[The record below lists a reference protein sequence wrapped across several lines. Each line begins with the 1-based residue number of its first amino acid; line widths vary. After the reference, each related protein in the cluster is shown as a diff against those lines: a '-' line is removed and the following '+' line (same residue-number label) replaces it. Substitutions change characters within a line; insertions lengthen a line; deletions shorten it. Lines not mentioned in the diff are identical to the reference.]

1 MVLKRTFLYSVNCK
15 NNLLGAGV
23 LGNGLGAFRDG
34 VFGQFSGEEEPDG
47 GLDLPGG
54 DGGPLVV
61 VGQFGSLG
69 SDTLE
74 EIVDERVH
82 DAHGL
87 GGDTGIGV
95 HLLQHLVDVDGIRF
109 LTLVLALLSVL
120 SNGLGG
126 LAGFLGSFSRGL
138 GRHVDSWV
146 VTVKL
151 NDCCYFVF
159 AFILKRSLTLG
170 LRKSPRPPHYGNLC
184 SNGYAG
190 KNSKENGGY

>member
-1 MVLKRTFLYSVNCK
+1 MVLKRTFLYSANSK

-23 LGNGLGAFRDG
+23 LGDGLGAFRDG

-74 EIVDERVH
+74 EIIDERVH

-87 GGDTGIGV
+87 GGDTGVGV

-126 LAGFLGSFSRGL
+126 LAGFLGSLSGGFG
-138 GRHVDSWV
+138 GHVDS
-146 VTVKL
+146 
-151 NDCCYFVF
+151 
-159 AFILKRSLTLG
+159 
-170 LRKSPRPPHYGNLC
+170 
-184 SNGYAG
+184 
-190 KNSKENGGY
+190 

>member
-1 MVLKRTFLYSVNCK
+1 MLIGSPFGRAREIQILDFDQAGPPIFGSHISLVIKRSLNRFHIINWCGLSSKLVISNGICIVVLKRTFLYSVNCR

-23 LGNGLGAFRDG
+23 LGDGLGAFRDG

-87 GGDTGIGV
+87 G
-95 HLLQHLVDVDGIRF
+95 
-109 LTLVLALLSVL
+109 
-120 SNGLGG
+120 
-126 LAGFLGSFSRGL
+126 
-138 GRHVDSWV
+138 
-146 VTVKL
+146 
-151 NDCCYFVF
+151 
-159 AFILKRSLTLG
+159 
-170 LRKSPRPPHYGNLC
+170 
-184 SNGYAG
+184 
-190 KNSKENGGY
+190 

>member
-1 MVLKRTFLYSVNCK
+1 MVLKRTFLYSANCK
-15 NNLLGAGV
+15 NNLLGAGI
-23 LGNGLGAFRDG
+23 LGDGLGAFRDG
-34 VFGQFSGEEEPDG
+34 VFGQFSGEEEPDS

-74 EIVDERVH
+74 EIVDEGVH

-126 LAGFLGSFSRGL
+126 LAGFLGSLS
-138 GRHVDSWV
+138 
-146 VTVKL
+146 
-151 NDCCYFVF
+151 
-159 AFILKRSLTLG
+159 
-170 LRKSPRPPHYGNLC
+170 
-184 SNGYAG
+184 
-190 KNSKENGGY
+190 